1 MTPTICELA
10 NPSDAVTFIVTDKWI
25 AAAGI
30 ILLGNG
36 KYALIDADDNQ
47 IVPMFFFGGWRD
59 WMKENGIPDP
69 EAFVGENSEAV
80 ADFLLTYAYGSIS
93 DRQDFDKAVSM
104 MTPEKAAEFRAW
116 HADKK
121 RTSMNNIGA
130 ACEQI
135 AKQLKERT
143 AKGQSDEAGTKVQ
156 EK

>member
-1 MTPTICELA
+1 MNPIICELA
-10 NPSDAVTFIVTDKWI
+10 NPSDAVTFVVTDKWI

-36 KYALIDADDNQ
+36 KYALIDAD
-47 IVPMFFFGGWRD
+47 
-59 WMKENGIPDP
+59 GIPDP
-69 EAFVGENSEAV
+69 EAFVGENSEAI
-80 ADFLLTYAYGSIS
+80 ADFLLTYAYGSIG

-104 MTPEKAAEFRAW
+104 MTPEKASEFRAW

-121 RTSMNNIGA
+121 RTSMNNIGR

-156 EK
+156 DG